1 MPGLSLALERERH
14 REQGSHQVW
23 DYILL
28 WMGYTGSCFSLQD
41 SGFLPEDLLLVLG
54 ESYLFR
60 GKVYS
65 SSLPRTPFQ
74 RSTRLH
80 SLLCAKIG

>member
-28 WMGYTGSCFSLQD
+28 WMGYTGSCFFPPRLRFSPRRPTTC
-41 SGFLPEDLLLVLG
+41 SGGKLLVPGESLLLQ
-54 ESYLFR
+54 FAPHA
-60 GKVYS
+60 
-65 SSLPRTPFQ
+65 LPTK
-74 RSTRLH
+74 H
-80 SLLCAKIG
+80 SPS